1 MSMRAA
7 ARLWK
12 SSRAASRCTPAL
24 PPLCPVSQGRSSGKA
39 TALLLAALPVE
50 GCASSAGNL
59 ATAQWA
65 TMPQVVFRHSGVEQ

>member
-1 MSMRAA
+1 VEVQPGRFQVH
-7 ARLWK
+7 
-12 SSRAASRCTPAL
+12 L
-24 PPLCPVSQGRSSGKA
+24 PPPPCRRSALSLVSQGRSSGKA